1 MFLLIVQLKERVIH
15 FPFPDDLRE
24 VTAGSLPENYVY
36 LPYKGISKH
45 HFGLTKKNSNWILH
59 DLGST
64 NGTSLNGE
72 KIKEAVLKVGDVIQA
87 GVVQLTVQTSSRE
100 TEPIALLPEP
110 LVVDRLKTD
119 RVSAIGPGSGEN
131 LFSFPKLVLPDGAI
145 LGKSPAMLEIY
156 EKLHAI
162 LDSDVNI
169 FFIGETGSGKEVLAR
184 AVHLSSRRA
193 HAPFI
198 AVNCAAIPADL
209 VEAELFGIGD
219 RVATNV
225 SQRKGKLA
233 AAAGGTLFLDE
244 LEAFPL
250 PLQAKVLRALEER
263 AVTPIGEH
271 KTIPVDF
278 RLLCATNQ
286 EPDDLMRSNKL
297 REDLYH
303 RLSTVEIHI
312 PPLRDRKE
320 DLEVLIPGLFH
331 QLSKKENKTFA
342 GISKRLL
349 EMLLNYSYP
358 GNLREL
364 INIVRAAVALAHP
377 GELLDVH
384 LVPERLLGGQVR
396 GVDDEIEKMFLNGK
410 VPLKGAVDDFTRKL
424 IVYSLEKHAG
434 NIRRAAEQLD
444 ITPFGLRKM
453 INRLKIEI

>member
-15 FPFPDDLRE
+15 FPFPDDLTE
-24 VTAGSLPENYVY
+24 ITAGSLPENYVY

-45 HFGLTKKNSNWILH
+45 HFGLKKKNSNWILH

-72 KIKEAVLKVGDVIQA
+72 KIKEAILKVGDVIQA
-87 GVVQLTVQTSSRE
+87 GVVQLTVQASSSE
-100 TEPIALLPEP
+100 TEPVALLPEP
-110 LVVDRLKTD
+110 VEVDRLKTD
-119 RVSAIGPGSGEN
+119 RVSAIGPGSEEN

-156 EKLHAI
+156 KKLHAI

-169 FFIGETGSGKEVLAR
+169 FFVGETGSGKEVLAR

-193 HAPFI
+193 QAPFI

-209 VEAELFGIGD
+209 AEAELFGIGE

-233 AAAGGTLFLDE
+233 AAAGGTLLLDE

-286 EPDDLMRSNKL
+286 EPMELMRSNKL

-303 RLSTVEIHI
+303 RLSTVEIRI

-320 DLEVLIPGLFH
+320 DLEVIIPGLFH

-364 INIVRAAVALAHP
+364 TNIVRAAVALAHP

-384 LVPERLLGGQVR
+384 LVPERLLGGHVR
-396 GVDDEIEKMFLNGK
+396 GVDEEIEKMFLNGK
-410 VPLKGAVDDFTRKL
+410 VPLKGAVDDYTRKL
-424 IVYSLEKHAG
+424 IIYALEKHRG

-453 INRLKIEI
+453 ITRLKIEV